1 MKIDKKLISDLAK
14 LAKLNFNE
22 KSSKAMQNDLKK
34 IIGFVNKLS
43 EIDTDNVDPLIYLS
57 EEINVLRKDNATS
70 NLSQQEALKNAPKK
84 DSDYI
89 LVPKVIKK

>member
-1 MKIDKKLISDLAK
+1 M
-14 LAKLNFNE
+14 E
-22 KSSKAMQNDLKK
+22 NDLKK

-57 EEINVLRKDNATS
+57 EEINVLRKDNLTS

>member
-14 LAKLNFNE
+14 LAKLNFDE
-22 KSSKAMQNDLKK
+22 KSSKAMENDLKK

-43 EIDTDNVDPLIYLS
+43 EIDTDNVNPLIYLS
-57 EEINVLRKDNATS
+57 EEINVLRKDNLTS

>member
-1 MKIDKKLISDLAK
+1 MKIDKKLIADLAK

-57 EEINVLRKDNATS
+57 DEINVLRKDNATS

>member
-22 KSSKAMQNDLKK
+22 KSSKSMQNDLKK

-57 EEINVLRKDNATS
+57 DEINVLRKDNATS

>member
-14 LAKLNFNE
+14 LAKLNFDE
-22 KSSKAMQNDLKK
+22 KSSKAMENDLKK
-34 IIGFVNKLS
+34 IIGFVNKLC

-57 EEINVLRKDNATS
+57 EEINVLRKDNLTS

>member
-14 LAKLNFNE
+14 LAKLNFDE
-22 KSSKAMQNDLKK
+22 KSSKAMENDLKK

-57 EEINVLRKDNATS
+57 EEINVLRKDNFTS

>member
-14 LAKLNFNE
+14 LAKLNFDE
-22 KSSKAMQNDLKK
+22 KSSKAMENDLKK